1 MSRPARPTPILSRP
15 NEVTVSQPQVLY
27 EVAERVGVITLNR
40 PEALNAFG
48 GTMREDLLALLRRA
62 EADNHV
68 RCIVITGAGKAF
80 CAGGDIAGMT
90 DLQAKGDVVTIS
102 QRMQIA
108 AEIVTML
115 RSLPKPVIAAVNGAA
130 AGAGMNL
137 SLACDIRL
145 AASSA
150 RFAQSF
156 VRIGLVPDW
165 GGTYLLTR
173 LVGTAKAMELMM
185 TGDRIDAAEAAR
197 LGIVNHVFPD
207 ECFRDEVM
215 ALAQR
220 LARGPAETLAHIKRA
235 TYAAAAGTL
244 SEALDTEKAAQEALF
259 LSENAREGMRAFLG
273 KREPQF
279 S

>member
-1 MSRPARPTPILSRP
+1 
-15 NEVTVSQPQVLY
+15 
-27 EVAERVGVITLNR
+27 
-40 PEALNAFG
+40 
-48 GTMREDLLALLRRA
+48 
-62 EADNHV
+62 
-68 RCIVITGAGKAF
+68 
-80 CAGGDIAGMT
+80 MT
-90 DLQAKGDVVTIS
+90 DLQAKGDVDTIS
-102 QRMQIA
+102 HRMELG
-108 AEIVTML
+108 AEIVKML
-115 RSLPKPVIAAVNGAA
+115 RSLAKPVIAAVNGAA
-130 AGAGMNL
+130 AGAGVNL
-137 SLACDIRL
+137 ALACDIRL

-197 LGIVNHVFPD
+197 LGIVNHVIPD
-207 ECFRDEVM
+207 ERFRDE
-215 ALAQR
+215 AFAFAQR
-220 LARGPAETLAHIKRA
+220 LARGPAETLAHIKQA
-235 TYAAAAGTL
+235 TYAAATGTL
-244 SEALDTEKAAQEALF
+244 AEALDTEKAAQEALF